1 VVAETDFAGSTAE
14 MIRYVGTKRPAR
26 VALVTECSMSDNV
39 AIQYPAF
46 DAEFVR
52 WVKENE
58 EARRLTTIPGVGPI
72 VASALVAAIG
82 RAESFDRGRD
92 LAAWLGLVPRQFT
105 TGGKPKL
112 LGISKRGN
120 KYLRRQLIHGARAA
134 LPYVAERDTPLG
146 RWAKELM
153 SRAHHN
159 VAVVAFAN
167 KLARIAWAVLR
178 RGERFAAQECRWR
191 PRVRVIGRKASN
203 GQQVFARG

>member
-1 VVAETDFAGSTAE
+1 
-14 MIRYVGTKRPAR
+14 M
-26 VALVTECSMSDNV
+26 
-39 AIQYPAF
+39 
-46 DAEFVR
+46 
-52 WVKENE
+52 KENE
-58 EARRLTTIPGVGPI
+58 EARRLTTIPGIGAI
-72 VASALVAAIG
+72 VASALVAAVG

-146 RWAKELM
+146 RWAKGLL

-159 VAVVAFAN
+159 VAVVALRQQAGQDR
-167 KLARIAWAVLR
+167 LGGAAARGKI
-178 RGERFAAQECRWR
+178 CRYR
-191 PRVRVIGRKASN
+191 NADGGVRVRPIGPTASN
-203 GQQVFARG
+203 GRQVFARG